1 MKRLKILIV
10 ICLLTV
16 SVLAQE
22 KTKNSSTSDYY
33 TVTLKYNYEEAS
45 ELQFTAVWDSVKLR
59 YAEQYQYFDY
69 GISMKG
75 RYLDT
80 KGDRLDVPY
89 IDLHVSDRAII
100 LTMLTKGEKPNTFKL
115 KYGGESID
123 SDKFYAEWEEGYYL
137 PPMITF
143 YESDTLVEKGL
154 IKAGFYFEWAFD
166 YRQKDQTQK
175 EPLYLVSSYKL
186 YEEFENS
193 CKDAS
198 DKQKCNI
205 TIQDARIPPLV
216 VRKIKKGK
224 SFSFK
229 KTNFGGATYKVAFD
243 KID

>member
-1 MKRLKILIV
+1 MKRLKFLIV
-10 ICLLTV
+10 LCLLTI

-22 KTKNSSTSDYY
+22 KTNNNNPSDYY
-33 TVTLKYNYEEAS
+33 TVTLKYNYEEES

-59 YAEQYQYFDY
+59 YDEQYQYFDY

-75 RYLDT
+75 KYLDT
-80 KGDRLDVPY
+80 NGNPLNVPY
-89 IDLHVSDRAII
+89 IDLHVSDMAII
-100 LTMLTKGEKPNTFKL
+100 LTMLTKGEHPNEFKV
-115 KYGGESID
+115 KYGGES
-123 SDKFYAEWEEGYYL
+123 SDLDNLYVEWDEGYYL
-137 PPMITF
+137 PPQIT
-143 YESDTLVEKGL
+143 YYKSDTTVEKGT

-166 YRQKDQTQK
+166 IRKKDQTEK
-175 EPLYLVSSYKL
+175 EPLYLVSSFKL
-186 YEEFENS
+186 YEDFEKS
-193 CKDAS
+193 CKESADE
-198 DKQKCNI
+198 QKCNI